1 MRLLASPTSP
11 YARKV
16 RIVALEKGLMDR
28 LTVEMINP
36 LDDDGRLAAV
46 NPLGKV
52 PALVLDSGAALFD
65 SGVICEYLDQLDGA
79 PTLLPPRGAERFE
92 VLAWHALAQGV
103 LDAALNIVMERR
115 RPEAQQSPLWLER
128 WSAAIVRGLEALDRT
143 IQRRP
148 DDFDLGAIT
157 TACALGYLEFRL
169 PDLAW
174 PESAEALKVW
184 WDQARQRPSVSA
196 TAPVA

>member
-11 YARKV
+11 YARKA

-28 LTVEMINP
+28 LTVEMLNP
-36 LDDDGRLAAV
+36 FEEGDRLAAV

-52 PALVLDSGAALFD
+52 PTLVLDSGAALFD
-65 SGVICEYLDQLDGA
+65 SLVICEYLDHLDGK
-79 PTLLPPRGAERFE
+79 PTLLPPSGAERFE

-103 LDAALNIVMERR
+103 IDAAVSMVMERR
-115 RPEAQQSPLWLER
+115 RPEARQSPMWLER
-128 WSAAIVRGLEALDRT
+128 WSAAILRGLEALDQT
-143 IQRRP
+143 VERRP
-148 DDFDLGAIT
+148 GDFDLGAIT

-174 PESAEALKVW
+174 PESVNALKAW
-184 WDQARQRPSVSA
+184 WDQAKQRPSVIE
-196 TAPVA
+196 TLPVH